1 MVDWEIKRDP
11 KNKDLVDWKSLEAVL
26 KAEQFECCA
35 LWPLM
40 WKSTAIGLLTA
51 ADKIYNAY
59 SDANKREMA
68 RFNSGN
74 FKGGILKGQELQD
87 YLDTTYLFPIFL
99 LLIGY
104 AIENLLKGIL
114 YSKYP
119 ELLDETEKGLKFNLK
134 KLNQS
139 LKGHE
144 LTLLYKEAA
153 KVTDL
158 AALVTETEDIL
169 VILEQCVIWQ
179 GRYSLPLNLQQFKNK
194 KQISSSQINL
204 EKINDLVSQISSALD
219 KIPNPPTHMEKR
231 TRSKEA

>member
-1 MVDWEIKRDP
+1 MVDWEIKRDLE
-11 KNKDLVDWKSLEAVL
+11 NEDLVDRISLEAVL

-35 LWPLM
+35 LWPLI

-59 SDANKREMA
+59 SDAEKREMA
-68 RFNSGN
+68 RFDSGN
-74 FKGGILKGQELQD
+74 YEEGIQKGQELQD
-87 YLDTTYLFPIFL
+87 FLDTMYLFPIFL

-119 ELLDETEKGLKFNLK
+119 GLLEETDKGLKLNLK

-144 LTLLYKEAA
+144 LTLLYNEAA

-158 AALVTETEDIL
+158 AALDTETEDIL
-169 VILEQCVIWQ
+169 AILEHCVIWQ
-179 GRYSLPLNLQQFKNK
+179 GRYAIPLNLQKFKNK

-204 EKINDLVSQISSALD
+204 GKINDLVSRISSALD

-231 TRSKEA
+231 TRSKET